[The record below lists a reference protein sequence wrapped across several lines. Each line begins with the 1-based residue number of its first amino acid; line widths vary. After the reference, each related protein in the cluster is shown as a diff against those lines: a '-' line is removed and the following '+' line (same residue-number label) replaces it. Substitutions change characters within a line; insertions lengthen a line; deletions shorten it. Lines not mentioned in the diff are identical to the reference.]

1 VKSDSLILP
10 IFPLKTVLFP
20 GVPMPLHI
28 FEERYRRMINECLA
42 ENKSFGVALIKK
54 GKEVGPPAEPFEV
67 GTEAKISRAERLDD
81 GRLNILAIG
90 LRRFKIERLLEPAPY
105 LSAEV
110 SFLEDEDG
118 NREQALLTDQ
128 ILRLVLLDF
137 IQLTSIFTLVPVY
150 PFDLPQDP
158 TRFSYLA
165 AHLLN
170 LPAKTKQKL
179 LESSTVEER
188 LKTARDL
195 LVAERMRFIKDQ
207 VEKAFS
213 EN

>member
-1 VKSDSLILP
+1 MKSDSLILP

-28 FEERYRRMINECLA
+28 FEEHYRRMINECLA
-42 ENKSFGVALIKK
+42 ENKSFGVVLIKK
-54 GKEVGPPAEPFEV
+54 GQETGPPAVPFEI

-81 GRLNILAIG
+81 GQLNILAIG
-90 LRRFKIERLLEPAPY
+90 LRRFRIQKLLEPAPY

-110 SFLEDEDG
+110 TFLQDEDG

-150 PFDLPQDP
+150 PFDLPSDP
-158 TRFSYLA
+158 ARFSYLA

-179 LESSTVEER
+179 LEASTVEER

-195 LVAERMRFIKDQ
+195 LVAERMRFVKEQ